1 MVDTLPPV
9 VKTIEVP
16 CDQKRA
22 FDIFVTG
29 MPGWWPLEQRSMSLM
44 RNGGRPAKALTI
56 EARVGGRI
64 VEISP
69 DGEEYHWGTFRTYD
83 PHDRL
88 KLDFH
93 MGLPPET
100 ASLVEV
106 DFIALTDK
114 RTKVILTQ
122 SRWEAFG
129 DMARDMYNGYGS
141 SWAMIFE
148 EGYGAACAAEF

>member
-1 MVDTLPPV
+1 MIDTLPPV

-16 CDQKRA
+16 CDQARA
-22 FDIFVTG
+22 FEIFVNG
-29 MPGWWPLEQRSMSLM
+29 MPRWWPLDKRSMSLM
-44 RNGGRPAKALTI
+44 RNGGRPAADLLVDPRK
-56 EARVGGRI
+56 GGKI

-69 DGEEYHWGTFRTYD
+69 DGDEYHWGTIRVYD

-88 KLDFH
+88 SLDFH
-93 MGLPPET
+93 MGLKPDT

-106 DFIALTDK
+106 KFVALDEA
-114 RTKVILTQ
+114 RTQVVLTQ

-129 DMARDMYNGYGS
+129 DLAQDMYNGYGS

-148 EGYGAACAAEF
+148 EGYAAACAA